1 MSAEATE
8 RVAEVALLLDAVGRH
23 GSDLAQ
29 HVLAR
34 VVETGA
40 AAQHGLAGLADVP
53 REPAARLELL
63 PLIGN
68 RAVRREP
75 RVVQEWRE
83 GGRLRIDGFRHE
95 LRVPPEAVVDRQAVA
110 RLPLVLDEQRELL
123 VVDVRRAGRVARDA
137 VGAAA
142 LQVEQQRPA
151 GRRGPGGTAGGAV
164 TYAPFEQPIVFG
176 PNPPG
181 AAGEVYRRNPVTL
194 SKR

>member
-1 MSAEATE
+1 MSPNPDG
-8 RVAEVALLLDAVGRH
+8 AEVALLLDAVGRD

-34 VVETGA
+34 VVDAGA

-53 REPAARLELL
+53 REPAARLKLL

-75 RVVQEWRE
+75 RVVQERRE
-83 GGRLRIDGFRHE
+83 RGRLRIDRLRHH
-95 LRVPPEAVVDRQAVA
+95 LGVPAHAVVDRQPVA
-110 RLPLVLDEQRELL
+110 CLPLVLDEQRELL

-137 VGAAA
+137 VRAAA

-151 GRRGPGGTAGGAV
+151 GRRGPAGTAGGRRDV
-164 TYAPFEQPIVFG
+164 TSRSSSRPCSARTRRAPP
-176 PNPPG
+176 
-181 AAGEVYRRNPVTL
+181 ARRSAGTR
-194 SKR
+194 